1 MHNGNVIFIL
11 IEMAV
16 SDISLSLWHVPYPV
30 IFGCIYVLF
39 SAFNARRSG
48 IYFYDFIDPRLNG
61 SHIIHMV
68 LLGVMSIHF
77 ILVLLVQGLAEL
89 NFTAYVLTLV
99 VISYLA
105 TTFSGPSEKGD

>member
-1 MHNGNVIFIL
+1 
-11 IEMAV
+11 MAV

-77 ILVLLVQGLAEL
+77 ILVLIVQGLAEL
-89 NFTAYVLTLV
+89 NFTGYVLTLV

-105 TTFSGPSEKGD
+105 TTFSDPSEKGD